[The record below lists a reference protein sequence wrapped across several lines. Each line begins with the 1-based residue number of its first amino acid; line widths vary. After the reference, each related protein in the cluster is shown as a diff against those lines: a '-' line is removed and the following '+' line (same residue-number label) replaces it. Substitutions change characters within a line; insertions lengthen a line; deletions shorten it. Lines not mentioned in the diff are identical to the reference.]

1 MRLQVAFYIN
11 VVPRRRLLET
21 LDSAYAESNLFFY
34 WISLPNAL
42 WLEQF
47 YWAILTAFV
56 SLSGAIPRYMLYK
69 GRGAIHK
76 RRHMIIWQS

>member
-1 MRLQVAFYIN
+1 MNYTSIWNTSVHFKIQMRLQVAFYIN

-42 WLEQF
+42 
-47 YWAILTAFV
+47 
-56 SLSGAIPRYMLYK
+56 
-69 GRGAIHK
+69 
-76 RRHMIIWQS
+76 